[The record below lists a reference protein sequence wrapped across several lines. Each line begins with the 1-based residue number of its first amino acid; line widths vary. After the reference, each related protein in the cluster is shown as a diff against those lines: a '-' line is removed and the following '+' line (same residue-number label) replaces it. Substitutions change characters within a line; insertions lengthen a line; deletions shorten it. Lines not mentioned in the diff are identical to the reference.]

1 MKVKQIHKNIGVSI
15 EGIDLSRIDNNVFQQ
30 IKDLWLEHLIIIFP
44 NQNISP
50 ALSSLIWILKYKKGR
65 FEVN

>member
-30 IKDLWLEHLIIIFP
+30 IKDLWLEPVSYTHLTLP
-44 NQNISP
+44 TT
-50 ALSSLIWILKYKKGR
+50 
-65 FEVN
+65 

>member
-44 NQNISP
+44 NQNISDEEH
-50 ALSSLIWILKYKKGR
+50 IKFGKKFG
-65 FEVN
+65 EL

>member
-30 IKDLWLEHLIIIFP
+30 IKD
-44 NQNISP
+44 
-50 ALSSLIWILKYKKGR
+50 
-65 FEVN
+65 